1 MWRLP
6 RIGSGNNKGTLEPCA
21 INAYSLNCFFGSSR
35 RPEIKHLVHLQRT
48 RQIMR
53 NEQHRHFAFQLIDGA
68 GKLFGSLLI
77 EPARCLIKYQYLRA
91 LE

>member
-1 MWRLP
+1 
-6 RIGSGNNKGTLEPCA
+6 
-21 INAYSLNCFFGSSR
+21 
-35 RPEIKHLVHLQRT
+35 
-48 RQIMR
+48 MR

-77 EPARCLIKYQYLRA
+77 EPARCLIKYQILRA